1 MCVPEFSMSPD
12 LLRLNFEHAMVAA
25 STRKAD
31 GLNSQIPV
39 VERGAKHKVRKTMT
53 KKPNACHDGI
63 TIRIGK

>member
-12 LLRLNFEHAMVAA
+12 LLRLNFEHATMVAA

-39 VERGAKHKVRKTMT
+39 VEGREAQSTKNND
-53 KKPNACHDGI
+53 KKPSACHDGI

>member
-12 LLRLNFEHAMVAA
+12 LLSLNFEHATMVAA

-39 VERGAKHKVRKTMT
+39 VQGGGQKHKVRKTMT
-53 KKPNACHDGI
+53 KNLTRAMMALQ
-63 TIRIGK
+63 